1 MPAYYMG
8 DADAS
13 GRVDTDDLFL
23 CMYNIAL
30 VGAGY
35 DTQLDPVQ
43 RKALDADAD
52 GKLDSQDM
60 FLWMYYMAQAGAGI
74 DVNLEDYLAQNK
86 AA

>member
-1 MPAYYMG
+1 MG

-43 RKALDADAD
+43 RKALDADVD